1 MRFKIRPS
9 SSIQDAVNLGYELN
23 FPLREV
29 SGTAEVLPLV
39 KCDSAQVIVESV
51 KMAEDGSED
60 LIIRAYESTGGKAN
74 CRLEFPVA
82 AKSIS
87 MVNFLEQ
94 PIDSS
99 SITNVSGIDLELR
112 AFQIL
117 TLRVQGLKF

>member
-9 SSIQDAVNLGYELN
+9 SNIQDAINLGYQLN
-23 FPLREV
+23 FPLREI

-39 KCDSAQVIVESV
+39 QCDSAQVIVESV
-51 KMAEDGSED
+51 KMAEDDSGD
-60 LIIRAYESTGGKAN
+60 LIVRVYESTGGRAN
-74 CRLEFPVA
+74 CRLEFPVT

-94 PIDSS
+94 PTDTSS
-99 SITNVSGIDLELR
+99 LTNVSGIDLELR
-112 AFQIL
+112 AFQVM